1 MDYETVTLEVN
12 DGIALLTMN
21 RPEVLNAI
29 NLALIEDMR
38 AAAAEVNE
46 NEDIR
51 VMVWTGAGRG
61 FCSGADLSPSRRED
75 SKGADNS
82 LDKTFNALTR
92 DLYNLRVPTI
102 AAVNGVTAGG
112 GCALA
117 MVADITLAAQS
128 VDFILLFTSQLG
140 LMPDMGVTWFAPR
153 LVGRA
158 RAIGLSMLGDR
169 LPAEEA
175 EDWGLIWKCVDD
187 EALMDE
193 AMAIAEKFRDG
204 PTLAFREVR
213 YALDAGL
220 SNDLA
225 TQLRYEEKVQ
235 VGVLQKTEDYPEGVK
250 AFLEK
255 RKPQFKGR

>member
-61 FCSGADLSPSRRED
+61 FCSGADLSPSRREA
-75 SKGADNS
+75 SKDADNS

-117 MVADITLAAQS
+117 LVADITLAAQS

-187 EALMDE
+187 EALMGE

>member
-12 DGIALLTMN
+12 DGIALLTMS

-38 AAAAEVNE
+38 AAVAEVNE
-46 NEDIR
+46 NEEVR
-51 VMVWTGAGRG
+51 AMVWTGAGRG
-61 FCSGADLSPSRRED
+61 FCSGADLSPSRRAA
-75 SKGADNS
+75 SKDADNS
-82 LDKTFNALTR
+82 LDKTFNALMR

-112 GCALA
+112 GCGLA
-117 MVADITLAAQS
+117 FVADITLAAQS
-128 VDFILLFTSQLG
+128 ADFILLFTRQLG
-140 LMPDMGVTWFAPR
+140 LIPDMGVTWLTPR
-153 LVGRA
+153 LVGRG
-158 RAIGLSMLGDR
+158 RAAGLAMLGDR
-169 LPAEEA
+169 LAAKDA